1 MALTE
6 DRGSDVVS
14 LADSAESAATS
25 TTQVRFTALRGGV
38 GVLRNGEALAI
49 GGPQQQRLLAALLA
63 AKGAAVSA
71 DRLADTIWPD
81 GAMPEGA
88 RRTVMSYVSR
98 LRAAIGGDY
107 VVTSANGYQLVLG
120 DAAYDADEFEER
132 LAVARASAGAA
143 SIAAY
148 DHALH
153 LWSGRAF
160 GDDGSEWWLSP
171 VATRLEEL
179 RLVAHEE
186 RCERLIE
193 AGRHAE
199 AVADLQGLI
208 ADQPLR
214 EQFIALEMRALYLS
228 GRQAEALRT
237 YRRFADYLAEETGL
251 DPSEMLVDLEQ
262 KVLIGDPSLAP
273 TNGLAVP
280 GYELGDLIG
289 EGAFGSVYRAV
300 QPSLG
305 RDVAVKAIRAEL
317 ADDPRFVQRFE
328 TEAQLVARIEHPHV
342 VPLYDFWRQPGAA
355 FLVFRLLRGGSLADR
370 ISSGPLPLAEVSR
383 IVVEIGGALVAAHAL
398 GIVHRDVKPANVL
411 FDESGNSYL
420 ADFGIA
426 QGAGEVV
433 EVALRSAGS
442 PLYAS
447 PEQARDGLAGQASD
461 QYSLAVVAW
470 EALAGLAPFAGST
483 ATEVVRN
490 KLNQALPPLSVVSEA
505 YAALYAV
512 LQKASAPVPVDRYR
526 DMGEFVHAWSTACS
540 GADVV
545 RTTGS
550 LPSGAA
556 AARAA
561 GTLAS
566 LSLGS
571 VNPYKGLRAFREADA
586 AEFCGRSGLVDA
598 LVERVD
604 SDPFVLVVGPS
615 GSGKSSLVH
624 AGAVP
629 AWRQR
634 DALVVSMVPSV
645 DPFVELEAALRRVA
659 TAEVGD
665 IGSRL
670 LEPDGLAAIAADI
683 ATADSPL
690 VVVIDQFEE
699 LWTLVTSDAVRD
711 RFAAT
716 IAATLASSHDIR
728 IVATLRADLYDR
740 PLQHPVFGPIGRD
753 STFAVTPM
761 TSNELHDAIA
771 LPAERAGVRFEPGL
785 VSTMVGDVVARPGAL
800 PLLQFAL
807 TELFEQ
813 RVNGV
818 VTADA
823 YDTLGGIGGA
833 IARRAEQL
841 YDETPTR
848 NRDEVRRLFTQLV
861 TPGDDNDDLRRRATR
876 DELADIDPDVID
888 SYLAH
893 RLLVTDTHPVT
904 REPVIEVAH
913 EALLREWPRLV
924 EWIDQDRDT
933 IRLRRALHTAAHDW
947 DVHGRDDA
955 IVYRGSRLA
964 AAQDATRLSSLTPTE
979 HDFLQASH
987 ELDERERTET
997 AQRAAQQTRQNKRL
1011 RRLLTAAA
1019 ILLVIALTAGV
1030 LAVNQRNRADNQA
1043 SAARAAQSEAE
1054 QANELATARG
1064 EAAQKSSDEA
1074 IAQRS
1079 AAEASRN
1086 EAVARGLAAQS
1097 VTALTAGQNDVA
1109 LLIAVESARFADEAD
1124 PDSDAATEAHDALI
1138 RALGDDPQL
1147 VGYLDGQAGLA
1158 NHMEFSPD
1166 GRHFATVSDNG
1177 DVRVWDAE
1185 TGQPHATQPEPLPFT
1200 PRGIAM
1206 SDSLLAVP
1214 DASDWSTR
1222 LWDVNAQAPWSWQP
1236 PRVLDDS
1243 FESGALYGVSKVAL
1257 SRDGLLAR
1265 SFSVVGQGQGST
1277 VEIWDTTAGVLV
1289 AGPTAVDGIVD
1300 AMEFSPDG
1308 TELAVNALSADWST
1322 LDLQT
1327 IDTRTGTP
1335 GWRTVAHPG
1344 STTGLGVGV
1353 TLLDRPFLSW
1363 VRYSSDGTQVSSI
1376 LSRSTVGAIA
1386 TFDATTGAPAP
1397 SNGVGRDRSV
1407 LAVSDDLELVVL
1419 GAGADGAGG
1428 TENPTE
1434 VVEASTGDVV
1444 GSFPTSFAPIQG
1456 RPAALRPD
1464 TTELVIQNTGGD
1476 LLIRDWT
1483 SVGARPFAT
1492 APPAELT
1499 STAIAQHG
1507 IDAGID
1513 LTEPLRLLGVQHRT
1527 SDGEFP
1533 SRETLQSWSAS
1544 PAGQVAIATEST
1556 IEIWDPD
1563 LGEFVRRLELPAD
1576 CGIFSGQS
1584 IAFHG
1589 GDDDGTVVAG
1599 CRGSTLIAWD
1609 LGSPALGP
1617 GWTLPKAS
1625 AEMVSE
1631 VLLSP
1636 DGSRVLDNDGVGL
1649 RLTDARTGAVLA
1661 RVPEL
1666 DADNI
1671 VRFVFSPD
1679 GSVIAVVR
1687 WSGDIDLL
1695 RSEDLSP
1702 IRRVESSTGTV
1713 EDPALPDGYPAL
1725 AISPD
1730 NGYVAAW
1737 HWKLGVETWNV
1748 ESGESLAVIDGR
1760 RDSRP
1765 PAPGDR
1771 ESTLNVGGL
1780 AGYDS
1785 VRFPSVALHF
1795 DDDGSGLRLA
1805 VRQNFLSEDGSAYSR
1820 RLDTVWSLGDD
1831 DLIAAAC
1838 GIVDRDLTASEW
1850 AQYVG
1855 TGVPYRATCSSD

>member
-1 MALTE
+1 MALTD
-6 DRGSDVVS
+6 DREPGFVS
-14 LADSAESAATS
+14 LADGVESAATS
-25 TTQVRFTALRGGV
+25 TAQVRFTALRGGV
-38 GVLRNGEALAI
+38 GVLRNGEAVAI
-49 GGPQQQRLLAALLA
+49 GGPQQRRLLAALLA

-81 GAMPEGA
+81 GAMPDGA

-107 VVTSANGYQLVLG
+107 VVTGAHGYQLVLG

-179 RLVAHEE
+179 RLVAYEE

-193 AGRHAE
+193 TGRHAE
-199 AVADLQGLI
+199 AVADLEGLI

-273 TNGLAVP
+273 TNGVAVP
-280 GYELGDLIG
+280 GYELGDRIG

-490 KLNQALPPLSVVSEA
+490 KLTQTLPALSFVSDA
-505 YAALYAV
+505 YAALDVV

-526 DMGEFVHAWSTACS
+526 DMGEFVHAWVTACT

-604 SDPFVLVVGPS
+604 ADPFVLVVGPS

-629 AWRQR
+629 TWRHR
-634 DALVVSMVPSV
+634 DALVVSMVPSA

-670 LEPDGLAAIAADI
+670 LEPDGLGDIAADI
-683 ATADSPL
+683 ATGDSPL
-690 VVVIDQFEE
+690 VIVIDQFEE
-699 LWTLVTSDAVRD
+699 LWTLVPSDAVRD

-716 IAATLASSHDIR
+716 IAATLAGGHDIR

-740 PLQHPVFGPIGRD
+740 PLQHPVFGPIVRD

-785 VSTMVGDVVARPGAL
+785 VSTMVGDVVTRPGAL

-876 DELADIDPDVID
+876 DELADIDPDVIA

-947 DVHGRDDA
+947 DAHGRDDA
-955 IVYRGSRLA
+955 MVYRGSRLA

-997 AQRAAQQTRQNKRL
+997 AQRAAQQARQNKRL

-1030 LAVNQRNRADNQA
+1030 LAITQRNRADNQA

-1064 EAAQKSSDEA
+1064 DAAQRSSDEA

-1109 LLIAVESARFADEAD
+1109 LLIAVESARFADAAA
-1124 PDSDAATEAHDALI
+1124 PDSNAAAEAHDALI
-1138 RALGDDPQL
+1138 RALGDDPLL

-1166 GRHFATVSDNG
+1166 GRHVATVSDNG
-1177 DVRVWDAE
+1177 DIRVWDAE
-1185 TGQPHATQPEPLPFT
+1185 TGQPHSTQPESLPFT

-1222 LWDVNAQAPWSWQP
+1222 LWDLNAQTPWSWQP
-1236 PRVLDDS
+1236 PRALDDS
-1243 FESGALYGVSKVAL
+1243 FEPGVLYGVSKVAL

-1265 SFSVVGQGQGST
+1265 SFSVVGQGQNST

-1289 AGPTAVDGIVD
+1289 GGPVAVDGIVD
-1300 AMEFSPDG
+1300 AMGFSPDG

-1386 TFDATTGAPAP
+1386 TFDAATGAPAP

-1407 LAVSDDLELVVL
+1407 LAVSDDLELLVL

-1464 TTELVIQNTGGD
+1464 TTELVIQNTSGD
-1476 LLIRDWT
+1476 LMIRDWV
-1483 SVGARPFAT
+1483 SVGAQPFAT

-1499 STAIAQHG
+1499 SAAIVQHG
-1507 IDAGID
+1507 IDPGID
-1513 LTEPLRLLGVQHRT
+1513 LAEPLRLHGVQYRP

-1533 SRETLQSWSAS
+1533 SRETLQPWSAS
-1544 PAGQVAIATEST
+1544 PDGQVVIATEST

-1584 IAFHG
+1584 LAFHG

-1609 LGSPALGP
+1609 LGSPAPGP

-1636 DGSRVLDNDGVGL
+1636 DGSRMLDNDGMGL
-1649 RLTDARTGAVLA
+1649 RLTDARTGEVLA
-1661 RVPEL
+1661 LVPEL

-1679 GSVIAVVR
+1679 GSVVAVVR
-1687 WSGDIDLL
+1687 WSGDIDLF
-1695 RSEDLSP
+1695 RSEDLSL

-1737 HWKLGVETWNV
+1737 HWKLGVEIWNV

-1760 RDSRP
+1760 RDYRP
-1765 PAPGDR
+1765 RAPGDR
-1771 ESTLNVGGL
+1771 ESTFNVGGL

-1785 VRFPSVALHF
+1785 VRFPAIALDF
-1795 DDDGSGLRLA
+1795 ADEGSALSLA
-1805 VRQNFLSEDGSAYSR
+1805 VRQNFLSEDGSAYGR

-1855 TGVPYRATCSSD
+1855 ADVPYRATCSSD